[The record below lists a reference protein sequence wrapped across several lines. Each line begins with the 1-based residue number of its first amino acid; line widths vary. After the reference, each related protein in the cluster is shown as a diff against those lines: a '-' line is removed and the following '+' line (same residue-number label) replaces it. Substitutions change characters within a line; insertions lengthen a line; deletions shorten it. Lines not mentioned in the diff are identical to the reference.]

1 MFYTTLK
8 DLGKPVGQKG
18 SRDAQIACTIIDVLF
33 DQISSCIKSDKSQIK
48 LNFFAKGVIQGMLG
62 DKTKSGIKEYV
73 NNMYDKDINTLLDDI
88 QKELDN
94 RKILNIKDL

>member
-1 MFYTTLK
+1 MTLK
-8 DLGKPVGQKG
+8 DLEKPIGQKG
-18 SRDAQIACTIIDVLF
+18 SRDAQIACAIIDVLF
-33 DQISSCIKSDKSQIK
+33 DQISSCIKSDKSKMK
-48 LNFFAKGVIQGMLG
+48 LNFFAKGMIQGMLG
-62 DKTKSGIKEYV
+62 DKTKNGIKEYV